1 MGRSAAVEAVRKGVH
16 EYEGGLEGARPCV
29 GPQAYVVINC
39 ADRRRWALR
48 PRPDRYRHMR
58 QLGYTVGSSWSRAA
72 PRLWT
77 TVEQGL
83 LLPPRLPRAARLI
96 ERIGLLT

>member
-1 MGRSAAVEAVRKGVH
+1 VC
-16 EYEGGLEGARPCV
+16 RPTGIC
-29 GPQAYVVINC
+29 VVIVLIVGGGPCGLARIAIGTC
-39 ADRRRWALR
+39 ASLA
-48 PRPDRYRHMR
+48 
-58 QLGYTVGSSWSRAA
+58 TVGSSWSRAA

>member
-1 MGRSAAVEAVRKGVH
+1 MRARVSAHRQRICGD
-16 EYEGGLEGARPCV
+16 
-29 GPQAYVVINC
+29 C

-48 PRPDRYRHMR
+48 PPLARIAIGMR
-58 QLGYTVGSSWSRAA
+58 QLGYGRGSSWSRAA